1 MVAVVAF
8 DGAGYLL
15 AVSSVPRSD
24 PALISLLQDIFV
36 VVAMLTVAVGL
47 ILPGMIGHAVEQV
60 STAAGRLATGTLAD
74 LTRAMRALSVGDLE
88 AATARVD
95 VIEVQARTQDELG
108 AMAASFNTM
117 QHEVGRA
124 AEALHGA
131 REGLA
136 AAEGKLEV
144 SLRQQTAVAQLGRRA
159 LEGEDVGD
167 LIDEAVVITSEA
179 LGRNVAAR
187 SCDPPA

>member
-1 MVAVVAF
+1 VKRSLHLKLTGAMIVVVVL

-15 AVSSVPRSD
+15 AVSSVPHTD
-24 PALISLLQDIFV
+24 PALVSLLQDIFV

-88 AATARVD
+88 GATARVD
-95 VIEVQARTQDELG
+95 VIDVRARSQDELG

-124 AEALHGA
+124 AEALAGA
-131 REGLA
+131 RDGLA
-136 AAEGKLEV
+136 ARKA
-144 SLRQQTAVAQLGRRA
+144 SWRRA
-159 LEGEDVGD
+159 CASRQLWPISAGW
-167 LIDEAVVITSEA
+167 
-179 LGRNVAAR
+179 R
-187 SCDPPA
+187 SRAKISAS